1 MIAAA
6 PLALP
11 TTPALDLPVEGMSCA
26 SCAGRVEKALGAVPG
41 VRQASVNLA
50 AESARLDFTEP
61 AALPALIAAVEK
73 AGYQVPLDR
82 LGLEIEGM
90 SCASCVTR
98 VETALTA
105 VPGVR
110 QANVNLASER
120 AEVVVPRGMVD
131 TAALIEA
138 VRKAGYNARPVDD
151 AAVTASERETAA
163 AGRVTRERNLALL
176 SLLLALPLVFG
187 MVAELFGRHDLM
199 LPPLAQFLIAT
210 PVQFLLGWRF
220 YRTGFAAL
228 RAGTGNMDLLVA
240 LGTTAAWALST
251 YVWWRDAEHVA
262 HGVMPH
268 LYYEGAV
275 AIIAF
280 VRLGKWLEARAKGQ
294 TIAALRAL
302 IKLRP
307 VQARRR
313 NAEGREEM
321 VDTALLG
328 KGDLLVV
335 RAGEA
340 FAADGEIVEGRGSV
354 DESMLTGESLPVD
367 KAAQDAVH
375 AGTLNRDGLIVARI
389 TAAGGETMLSRIVH
403 LVESA
408 QASKPPIQKLVDRIS
423 AIFVPVVIFIALV
436 TFALTL
442 TLGGDAETALVHA
455 IAVLVIAC
463 PCALG
468 LATPAA
474 LMVGTGLAAKHGILI
489 RDAAAL
495 EAARDVTLVA
505 FDKTGTLT
513 RGQPEVTDIVTA
525 EGVDAALVLQRAAS
539 LQAGSQHPLAQAVRR
554 KAGDTA
560 LPALQEFRDHP
571 GRGVSGLVDGLPLL
585 LGNHRLMLEQG
596 IDTAPLQAQA
606 DALAASGRTV
616 SWLAS
621 LPGRAAL
628 GLIAFGDEAK
638 PTAQAA
644 IARLHDLGIQ
654 TVMLSGDNRGAAQA
668 MAARL
673 GIDRVEAEVLP
684 QDKARLVGE
693 LRKSAGG
700 AIAMVGD
707 GINDAPALAAADVGI
722 AMGPDESGHGGTDV
736 AMQTAGI
743 TLMRGDPALV
753 ADAIAIARATDARIR
768 QNLFWAFAYN
778 VVGIPLAAFGLLN
791 PVLAGAAMALS
802 SVSVLGNALLLKR
815 WKPAKS
821 AKATGGAA

>member
-1 MIAAA
+1 MTAAM
-6 PLALP
+6 PLSLP
-11 TTPALDLPVEGMSCA
+11 VPLTLDLPVDGMTCA
-26 SCAGRVEKALGAVPG
+26 SCAGRVETALKAVPG
-41 VRQASVNLA
+41 VRAASVNLA
-50 AESARLDFTEP
+50 TDSAHLDFADG
-61 AALPALIAAVEK
+61 AASLPALISAVEK

-82 LGLEIEGM
+82 IGLEIEGM
-90 SCASCVTR
+90 SCASCVGR
-98 VETALTA
+98 VEKALQA
-105 VPGVR
+105 VPGV
-110 QANVNLASER
+110 QAANVNLAAER
-120 AEVVVPRGMVD
+120 AEIMLPRGMVD
-131 TAALIEA
+131 TAVLIDA
-138 VRKAGYNARPVDD
+138 VRKAGYVAKPVDD
-151 AAVTASERETAA
+151 AAATAAASETAA
-163 AGRVTRERNLALL
+163 SDRIARERNLALL
-176 SLLLALPLVFG
+176 SLGLALPLVGG
-187 MVAELFGRHDLM
+187 MIAELFGRHDLM
-199 LPPLAQFLIAT
+199 LSPLVQFIIAT
-210 PVQFLLGWRF
+210 PVQFILGWRF
-220 YRTGFAAL
+220 YRAGFAAL

-240 LGTTAAWALST
+240 LGTTAAWGLST
-251 YVWWRDAEHVA
+251 FLWWRDAAHIEH
-262 HGVMPH
+262 GMMPH

-302 IKLRP
+302 MKLRP
-307 VQARRR
+307 AQARRR
-313 NAEGREEM
+313 RSDGGEEM
-321 VDTALLG
+321 VDSALLSV
-328 KGDLLVV
+328 GDLLVV

-340 FAADGEIVEGRGSV
+340 FAADGDIVEGHGSV

-367 KAAQDAVH
+367 KALHDAVH
-375 AGTLNRDGLIVARI
+375 AGTLNRDGLIVVRV
-389 TAAGGETMLSRIVH
+389 TALGSETMLSRIVH

-423 AIFVPVVIFIALV
+423 AIFVPIVIFIALV
-436 TFALTL
+436 TFTLTL
-442 TLGGDAETALVHA
+442 TLGGNVEAALVHA

-513 RGQPEVTDIVTA
+513 RGQPEVTDLVPAGGI
-525 EGVDAALVLQRAAS
+525 DAAALLQRAAT
-539 LQAGSQHPLAQAVRR
+539 LQSGSQHPLAQAVRR
-554 KAGDTA
+554 KLGDGVL
-560 LPALQEFRDHP
+560 LPLQDFRDHP
-571 GRGVSGLVDGLPLL
+571 GRGVSGLVDGQALL
-585 LGNHRLMLEQG
+585 FGNRRLMQEQG
-596 IDTAPLQAQA
+596 IATDTLQAQA

-616 SWLAS
+616 SWLGS
-621 LPGRAAL
+621 PQGRVVL
-628 GLIAFGDEAK
+628 GLVAFGDEPK
-638 PTAQAA
+638 PTAAAA

-654 TVMLSGDNRGAAQA
+654 TAMLSGDNRGAAQA
-668 MAARL
+668 MATRL

-684 QDKARLVGE
+684 QDKARLLNE
-693 LRKSAGG
+693 LRKTAGG
-700 AIAMVGD
+700 SIAMVGD
-707 GINDAPALAAADVGI
+707 GINDAPALASADVGI
-722 AMGPDESGHGGTDV
+722 AMGTGTDV

-778 VVGIPLAAFGLLN
+778 VIGIPLAAFGLLN

-815 WKPAKS
+815 WKPA
-821 AKATGGAA
+821 GGSK

>member
-1 MIAAA
+1 MTA
-6 PLALP
+6 ALP
-11 TTPALDLPVEGMSCA
+11 LTLSVTPALDLPVDGMTCA
-26 SCAGRVEKALGAVPG
+26 SCAGRVETALNAVPG
-41 VRQASVNLA
+41 VRNASVNLA
-50 AESARLDFTEP
+50 TESAHLDFIDGT
-61 AALPALIAAVEK
+61 ASLPALISAVEK
-73 AGYQVPLDR
+73 AGYQVPLER
-82 LGLEIEGM
+82 IALEIEGM
-90 SCASCVTR
+90 SCASCVSR
-98 VETALTA
+98 VETALNA

-110 QANVNLASER
+110 QANVNLAAER
-120 AEVVVPRGMVD
+120 AEVMLPRGMVD
-131 TAALIEA
+131 TAALIDA
-138 VRKAGYNARPVDD
+138 VRKAGYTARPVDD
-151 AAVTASERETAA
+151 AASAAAASEAA
-163 AGRVTRERNLALL
+163 ADHRVARERNLALL
-176 SLLLALPLVFG
+176 TLLLALPLVFG
-187 MVAELFGRHDLM
+187 MVAELFGHHELM
-199 LPPLAQFLIAT
+199 LSPLVQFLIAT

-220 YRTGFAAL
+220 YRAGFAAL

-240 LGTTAAWALST
+240 LGTTAAWGLST
-251 YVWWRDAEHVA
+251 FLWWRDAAHID

-302 IKLRP
+302 MKLRP
-307 VQARRR
+307 ATARRR
-313 NAEGREEM
+313 RADGGEEM
-321 VDTALLG
+321 VDSALLAA
-328 KGDLLVV
+328 GDLLVV

-340 FAADGEIVEGRGSV
+340 FAADGDIVEGRGSV

-367 KAAQDAVH
+367 KTVHDAVH

-436 TFALTL
+436 TFTLTL
-442 TLGGDAETALVHA
+442 TLDGNVEAALVHA

-513 RGQPEVTDIVTA
+513 RGQPEVTDLVA
-525 EGVDAALVLQRAAS
+525 VEGEAAASLVQRAAT
-539 LQAGSQHPLAQAVRR
+539 LQSGSQHPLAQAVRR
-554 KAGDTA
+554 KAEGVA
-560 LPALQEFRDHP
+560 LLPLRDFRDHP

-585 LGNHRLMLEQG
+585 FGNHRLMLEQG
-596 IDTAPLQAQA
+596 IDTSILREQA
-606 DALAASGRTV
+606 DGLAAQGRTV

-621 LPGRAAL
+621 LPGRKVL
-628 GLIAFGDEAK
+628 GVIAFGDEPK
-638 PTAQAA
+638 PTAAAA
-644 IARLHDLGIQ
+644 IARLHGLGIQ
-654 TVMLSGDNRGAAQA
+654 TAMLSGDNRGAAQA
-668 MAARL
+668 MATRL

-684 QDKARLVGE
+684 QDKARLLGD

-722 AMGPDESGHGGTDV
+722 AMGTGTDV

-743 TLMRGDPALV
+743 TLMRGDPALA

-778 VVGIPLAAFGLLN
+778 VIGIPLAAFGLLN

-815 WKPAKS
+815 WKPALEKVGED
-821 AKATGGAA
+821 A